1 MSTSVT
7 TNMSTAMKSAEPA
20 ITLRDVL
27 WSVQGRTVLE
37 ISSLTVSAGERIA
50 LVGPNG
56 AGKSTLLRLLSGA
69 IAPTHGRLIVLGHPL
84 TSRLSGARRRA
95 WTREVGQVF
104 QGLHLVSRLS
114 VLDNVRI
121 GALGRLTGW
130 RTWLRMYPEAIT
142 TQACE
147 ALQAVGMLGKQHIRA
162 DYLSGGE
169 RQKIAIARLLMQQ
182 PRLILADEPTAAL
195 DPSAAGEVCRLLVQ
209 AAHTATLLTVVHNTS
224 LLALLADRVI
234 GLRQGK
240 IAFDR
245 PVSEVD
251 DRALLAL
258 YQTESA
264 RHSDQFQVALP
275 SLSDINSKELT

>member
-1 MSTSVT
+1 MDRTM
-7 TNMSTAMKSAEPA
+7 NKSTALKSTEPA
-20 ITLRDVL
+20 FTLRDVL

-37 ISSLTVSAGERIA
+37 IASLTVGAGERIA

-69 IAPTHGRLIVLGHPL
+69 ITPTHGALTVLGHPL
-84 TSRLSGARRRA
+84 SNRLSGSRRRA

-114 VLDNVRI
+114 VLDNVRV

-130 RTWLRMYPEAIT
+130 RTWLRIYPQAIT

-147 ALQAVGMLGKQHIRA
+147 ALQDVGMLGKQYMRA
-162 DYLSGGE
+162 DLLSGGE
-169 RQKIAIARLLMQQ
+169 RQKVAIARLLMQQ

-195 DPSAAGEVCRLLVQ
+195 DPSAAAEVCRLLVK
-209 AAHTATLLTVVHNTS
+209 AASAATLLTVVHNTS
-224 LLALLADRVI
+224 LLPLLADRVI

-245 PVSEVD
+245 PVAEVD

-258 YQTESA
+258 YQTDRA
-264 RHSDQFQVALP
+264 RPSDQFQAAMP
-275 SLSDINSKELT
+275 SLAQIHKQELL